1 MRQDKMALVGFMQ
14 ASNTS
19 DFPGS
24 WLHPESRSDF
34 LTADYFQEIARTL
47 ERGKFHAGF
56 FDDRLSL
63 PDLHGGSHR
72 HAVQAGVRAVKMDVS
87 AILAVMSTVTKHL
100 GLGATYSTT
109 YYHPFHIAR
118 LFQTLDN
125 MSGGRIAWNVVT
137 SLNDSE
143 AQNMG
148 QEALPAHDS
157 RYDVADEIMEAI
169 FDLWYSW
176 DYDALI
182 VDKESRQFADPDKVH
197 RVDYNGKHVK
207 TKGPLTVPR
216 SPQGNPVILQAGESA
231 RGEEF
236 AARWAEM
243 VFTVAPTKE
252 AGQKKYGGFKKR
264 IEEAGRN
271 PDHCKVLP
279 LLKFV
284 VGKTQSEAE
293 DKKAIIDSLVTEE
306 ASLSLLSEITNFD
319 FAKRQLDE
327 SFTPEDLA
335 AMTGGQS
342 FVQRVV
348 DARPNP
354 TPRDFMEITGRGT
367 FQGAWVGTEAD
378 IADRMTD
385 WFQDGASDGFVVAAS
400 HVPGGYAD
408 FVDHVVPE
416 LQKREVFHTEYAGTT
431 LRENIGLPLN
441 THVR

>member
-24 WLHPESRSDF
+24 WLHPDSRSDF

-56 FDDRLSL
+56 FDDRLAL
-63 PDLHGGSHR
+63 PDLHGGNHE
-72 HAVQAGVRAVKMDVS
+72 HAVAAGVRAVKMDV
-87 AILAVMSTVTKHL
+87 ATVLAVMSTVTKHL

-118 LFQTLDN
+118 VFQTLDN

-148 QEALPAHDS
+148 QDALPAHDS

-169 FDLWYSW
+169 FGLWRSW

-182 VDKESRQFADPDKVH
+182 VDKETRQFADPTKVH
-197 RVDYNGKHVK
+197 RVDYNGKYVK

-216 SPQGNPVILQAGESA
+216 SPQGNPVILQAGESP
-231 RGEEF
+231 RGEAF

-252 AGQKKYGGFKKR
+252 AGQQKYANFKKL

-306 ASLSLLSEITNFD
+306 ASLLLLSEITNFD
-319 FAKRQLDE
+319 FAKKGIDE
-327 SFTPEDLA
+327 SFTAEELA
-335 AMTGGQS
+335 QMTGGQS
-342 FVQRVV
+342 FVKRVV
-348 DARPNP
+348 DARPDP

-367 FQGAWVGTEAD
+367 FQGAWVATGEE
-378 IADRMTD
+378 IADQMAD
-385 WFQDGASDGFVVAAS
+385 WFHSDACDGFVVATS

-416 LQKREVFHTEYAGTT
+416 LQKREVFHKEYAGTT
-431 LRENIGLPLN
+431 LRENMGLPLN
-441 THVR
+441 TLAD

>member
-56 FDDRLSL
+56 FDDRLAL
-63 PDLHGGSHR
+63 PDLHGGSHK
-72 HAVQAGVRAVKMDVS
+72 HAVAAGVRAVKMDVTT
-87 AILAVMSTVTKHL
+87 ILAVMSTVTKYL

-109 YYHPFHIAR
+109 YFHPFHIAR

-148 QEALPAHDS
+148 QDALPAHDS

-169 FDLWYSW
+169 FGLWRSW

-182 VDKESRQFADPDKVH
+182 VDKESRQFADPEKVH

-252 AGQKKYGGFKKR
+252 AGKAKYDNFKKL
-264 IEEAGRN
+264 IGEAGRDPN
-271 PDHCKVLP
+271 HCKVLP

-319 FAKRQLDE
+319 FAKKAIDD
-327 SFTPEDLA
+327 SFTPEELEQ
-335 AMTGGQS
+335 MTGGQS
-342 FVQRVV
+342 FVKRVV

-367 FQGAWVGTEAD
+367 FQGAWVGTGED
-378 IADRMTD
+378 IADRMTE
-385 WFQDGASDGFVVAAS
+385 WFTDEACDGFVVAAS

-416 LQKREVFHTEYAGTT
+416 LQKREVFHREYAGTT
-431 LRENIGLPLN
+431 LRENMGLPLN
-441 THVR
+441 THVN

>member
-1 MRQDKMALVGFMQ
+1 MRKDKMALVGFMQ

-34 LTADYFQEIARTL
+34 LTADYFQEIARIL

-56 FDDRLSL
+56 FDDRLAL

-72 HAVQAGVRAVKMDVS
+72 HAVQAGVRAVKLDV
-87 AILAVMSTVTKHL
+87 ATVLAVMSTVTKNL

-148 QEALPAHDS
+148 QDALPAHDS

-169 FDLWYSW
+169 FGLWRSW

-197 RVDYNGKHVK
+197 RVDYNGNHVK

-216 SPQGNPVILQAGESA
+216 SPQGNPVILQAGESQ

-243 VFTVAPTKE
+243 VFSVAPTKE
-252 AGQKKYGGFKKR
+252 AGQKKYANFKQL
-264 IEEAGRN
+264 IDEAGRDRN
-271 PDHCKVLP
+271 HCKVLP

-293 DKKAIIDSLVTEE
+293 DKKAIIDGLVTEE

-319 FAKRQLDE
+319 FAKKAIDE
-327 SFTPEDLA
+327 PFSQEDLD

-342 FVQRVV
+342 FVKRVV

-354 TPRDFMEITGRGT
+354 TPRDFMEVTGRGT
-367 FQGAWVGTEAD
+367 FQGAWVGTGED
-378 IADRMTD
+378 IADRMAE
-385 WFQDGASDGFVVAAS
+385 WFHDEACDGFVVAAS

-408 FVDHVVPE
+408 FVDNVVPE

-431 LRENIGLPLN
+431 LRENLGLPLN
-441 THVR
+441 THVN

>member
-24 WLHPESRSDF
+24 WLHPDSRSDF

-56 FDDRLSL
+56 FDDRLAL
-63 PDLHGGSHR
+63 PDMHGGSHK
-72 HAVQAGVRAVKMDVS
+72 HAVSAGVRAVKLDV
-87 AILAVMSTVTKHL
+87 ATVLAVMSTVTKHL

-118 LFQTLDN
+118 VFQTLDN

-169 FDLWYSW
+169 FGLWNSW

-182 VDKESRQFADPDKVH
+182 VDKETRQFADPEKVH

-216 SPQGNPVILQAGESA
+216 SPQGNPVILQAGESQ

-252 AGQKKYGGFKKR
+252 AGAKKYTHFKQL
-264 IEEAGRN
+264 IDAAGRDRN
-271 PDHCKVLP
+271 HCKILP

-293 DKKAIIDSLVTEE
+293 DKKALIDSLVTEE

-319 FAKRQLDE
+319 FAKKTIDE
-327 SFTPEDLA
+327 PFTQEDLD

-354 TPRDFMEITGRGT
+354 TPRDFMEVTGRGT
-367 FQGAWVGTEAD
+367 FQGAWVGTGAD

-385 WFQDGASDGFVVAAS
+385 WFADDACDGFVVAAS
-400 HVPGGYAD
+400 HVPAGYAD
-408 FVDHVVPE
+408 FVDQVVPE
-416 LQKREVFHTEYAGTT
+416 LQKREVFQTEYAGTT
-431 LRENIGLPLN
+431 LRENLGLPLN
-441 THVR
+441 THVK